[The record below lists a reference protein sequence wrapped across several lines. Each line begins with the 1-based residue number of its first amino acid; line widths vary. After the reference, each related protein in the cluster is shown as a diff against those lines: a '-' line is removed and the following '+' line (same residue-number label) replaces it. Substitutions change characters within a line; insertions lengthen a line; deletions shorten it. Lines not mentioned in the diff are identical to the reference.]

1 MAIYVYI
8 YMYIYIYEFSSSL
21 SPIYQN
27 AYAGTPKC
35 ISKMHTLDPVWREML
50 PSHVCSN
57 PIQYPAEAGW
67 EVCGQWQFVL
77 VIPDS
82 LKKQLG
88 EKQHTRLVIIVVVF
102 HWLAPTVERMV
113 DAFT

>member
-1 MAIYVYI
+1 
-8 YMYIYIYEFSSSL
+8 
-21 SPIYQN
+21 
-27 AYAGTPKC
+27 
-35 ISKMHTLDPVWREML
+35 MHTLDPVWREML

-88 EKQHTRLVIIVVVF
+88 EKQHTRLAIIVVVF

>member
-1 MAIYVYI
+1 
-8 YMYIYIYEFSSSL
+8 
-21 SPIYQN
+21 
-27 AYAGTPKC
+27 
-35 ISKMHTLDPVWREML
+35 MHTLDPVWREML

-88 EKQHTRLVIIVVVF
+88 EKQHTRLVIIVVVLF
-102 HWLAPTVERMV
+102 SIGWHQLLREWWMPLPKTYLHVY
-113 DAFT
+113 